1 MCKVRKNRSVTKVLK
16 IAAGLIIGVFLLLL
30 VIGIC
35 YQTQSLLKDPDVQP
49 VFRMYI
55 ENILATSELKILKRL
70 AAVETV
76 LGLDDYSNFEDE
88 QKMSTPEQISLLSER
103 IDTITEPVVQ
113 APIEKPASIPTSK
126 TEVRAV
132 EVVEHLQNTQERNNE
147 VFMTSREIMSFLKYD
162 LPDECRIGN
171 KIKNPRQI
179 KKDVLEK
186 AVEMYPDIICL
197 SKKRSGNKNVRIV
210 YKPKINISSLKRKL
224 SVS

>member
-1 MCKVRKNRSVTKVLK
+1 MSVESIMICSREEKVQQ
-16 IAAGLIIGVFLLLL
+16 FLL
-30 VIGIC
+30 
-35 YQTQSLLKDPDVQP
+35 LLKDPDVQP

-76 LGLDDYSNFEDE
+76 LGLDDYSDFEDE
-88 QKMSTPEQISLLSER
+88 QKMSVPEQISLLSER

-113 APIEKPASIPTSK
+113 APIKEPASIPTSK

-132 EVVEHLQNTQERNNE
+132 ELVEHLQNTQERNNE
-147 VFMTSREIMSFLKYD
+147 VFMTSREIMSFLKYN
-162 LPDECRIGN
+162 LPDEYSISS
-171 KIKNPRQI
+171 KVKNPRQI

-210 YKPKINISSLKRKL
+210 YKPKINIISLKRKL

>member
-1 MCKVRKNRSVTKVLK
+1 M
-16 IAAGLIIGVFLLLL
+16 
-30 VIGIC
+30 
-35 YQTQSLLKDPDVQP
+35 LLKDPDVQP
-49 VFRMYI
+49 VLRMYI

-76 LGLDDYSNFEDE
+76 LGLDDYSDFEDE
-88 QKMSTPEQISLLSER
+88 QKMSIPEQISLLSER
-103 IDTITEPVVQ
+103 IDTRTEPVVQ
-113 APIEKPASIPTSK
+113 APIKEPASMPTSK

-132 EVVEHLQNTQERNNE
+132 ELVEHLQNTQERNNE

-162 LPDECRIGN
+162 LPDEYSIGN
-171 KIKNPRQI
+171 KVKNPRQI

-210 YKPKINISSLKRKL
+210 YKPKIDISSLKRKL

>member
-1 MCKVRKNRSVTKVLK
+1 MSIESIVSYSREEKVQQ
-16 IAAGLIIGVFLLLL
+16 FLM
-30 VIGIC
+30 
-35 YQTQSLLKDPDVQP
+35 LLKDPDVQP

-76 LGLDDYSNFEDE
+76 LGLDDYSDFEDE
-88 QKMSTPEQISLLSER
+88 QKMSIPEQISLLSER
-103 IDTITEPVVQ
+103 IDTRTEPVVQ
-113 APIEKPASIPTSK
+113 APIKEPASIPTSK
-126 TEVRAV
+126 TEIRAV
-132 EVVEHLQNTQERNNE
+132 ELVEHLQNTQERNNE

-162 LPDECRIGN
+162 LSDEYSISS
-171 KIKNPRQI
+171 KVKNPRQI

-210 YKPKINISSLKRKL
+210 YKPKIDIFSLKRKL